1 MTGKASAMDAGARI
15 ARFAAGFSRR
25 QLTGA
30 QRKLAYRALLDT
42 VAVAAAGVNE
52 PAVMI
57 MRDYVTRLGA
67 GGSSRAWVTGERLAP
82 EFAALLNAVAAHVL
96 DYDDVMTP
104 MRAHV
109 SATLV
114 PALTALAG
122 VREVTGGQY
131 AAAFIAGFEVMAK
144 FAHVMAL
151 DHYSKGWH
159 STSALGVLGTTTA
172 CAVLLGLDETQIVN
186 ALGLAV
192 AQAAGSRENFG
203 FMAKSFQAAQCAQAA
218 VRAALLAQAGFDAAP
233 TAIDGR
239 YGYMSLYAGRED
251 MGPALSQLGE
261 GELEI
266 VRTGLDVKKYPC
278 CYALHRGLDAL
289 FTLRREHGLT
299 LDAVERIDVL
309 TSARGLEALITGEP
323 LTGLEAKFSM
333 PYALTVG
340 LRDGAIDFAA
350 FADAALALPE
360 PHAWFD
366 RIHVVE
372 AAGPV
377 LPRWTEIRL
386 TLRDG
391 RELALRVQVA
401 HGDAPDPL
409 TDDELTQKARDCFA
423 LAQLDMDA
431 GAWSH
436 RVLNMTDLA
445 LGEVLI

>member
-1 MTGKASAMDAGARI
+1 
-15 ARFAAGFSRR
+15 
-25 QLTGA
+25 
-30 QRKLAYRALLDT
+30 
-42 VAVAAAGVNE
+42 
-52 PAVMI
+52 
-57 MRDYVTRLGA
+57 
-67 GGSSRAWVTGERLAP
+67 
-82 EFAALLNAVAAHVL
+82 
-96 DYDDVMTP
+96 MTP

-333 PYALTVG
+333 PYALTV
-340 LRDGAIDFAA
+340 
-350 FADAALALPE
+350 
-360 PHAWFD
+360 
-366 RIHVVE
+366 
-372 AAGPV
+372 
-377 LPRWTEIRL
+377 
-386 TLRDG
+386 
-391 RELALRVQVA
+391 
-401 HGDAPDPL
+401 
-409 TDDELTQKARDCFA
+409 
-423 LAQLDMDA
+423 
-431 GAWSH
+431 
-436 RVLNMTDLA
+436 
-445 LGEVLI
+445 